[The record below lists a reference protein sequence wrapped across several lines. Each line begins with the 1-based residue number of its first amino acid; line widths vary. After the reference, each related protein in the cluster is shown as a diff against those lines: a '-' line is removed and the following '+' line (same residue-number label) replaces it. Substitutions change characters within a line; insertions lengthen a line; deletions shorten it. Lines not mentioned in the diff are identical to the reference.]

1 MTSRLTRDIFITKDA
16 IWDDMLP
23 PLLILFK
30 YELGSWTKFISWNF
44 LYQRTCLSWRTLF
57 ETVCCF
63 FYLFCLRK
71 KKLCK
76 LEIDPWLLMTQSSN
90 PDKIRLRRK
99 ICFKDPQVVLN
110 IVTLDKDKGNF
121 CFTSRVR
128 ERKADKNVNWM
139 TVVGKN
145 MKISHALRWIVSFL
159 LGLKK
164 RKEECL

>member
-1 MTSRLTRDIFITKDA
+1 MTSRLARDIFITKDA

-44 LYQRTCLSWRTLF
+44 LYQRTFLSWRTLF

-90 PDKIRLRRK
+90 RSSRQTRTKFVWEGKFVSKILRL
-99 ICFKDPQVVLN
+99 FS
-110 IVTLDKDKGNF
+110 TLSHLIWIKE
-121 CFTSRVR
+121 TSVSLHVFVKEMRT
-128 ERKADKNVNWM
+128 KA
-139 TVVGKN
+139 
-145 MKISHALRWIVSFL
+145 
-159 LGLKK
+159 
-164 RKEECL
+164 

>member
-16 IWDDMLP
+16 IWGDMLP

-44 LYQRTCLSWRTLF
+44 LYQRTCLSWRTLL
-57 ETVCCF
+57 EKVCCF

-90 PDKIRLRRK
+90 RSSRQTRTKFVQEGKFVSKILRL
-99 ICFKDPQVVLN
+99 FS
-110 IVTLDKDKGNF
+110 TLSHLIWIKE
-121 CFTSRVR
+121 TS
-128 ERKADKNVNWM
+128 
-139 TVVGKN
+139 
-145 MKISHALRWIVSFL
+145 VSLHVFV
-159 LGLKK
+159 KEK
-164 RKEECL
+164 RTKT